1 MLVIP
6 LLLCHQF
13 SKVKAKAGPTSS
25 KSRMSMD
32 LTESSQQTVILIY
45 HQCQSIIFIISQMAV
60 KIKIVKTMLMLQ
72 TMIMIYDEDHGYKI
86 KIKTNNDEDDLSI
99 TIHHLISSDSEDDGK
114 QTNVGILHTIN
125 QLLPDLQMIQ
135 ASPVAVSWIFCK
147 VALSIYLQL
156 DSSFP
161 TPGWWSGIHKV

>member
-1 MLVIP
+1 MKIMDTKL
-6 LLLCHQF
+6 
-13 SKVKAKAGPTSS
+13 
-25 KSRMSMD
+25 KSRPTMMKM
-32 LTESSQQTVILIY
+32 
-45 HQCQSIIFIISQMAV
+45 IFPSPS
-60 KIKIVKTMLMLQ
+60 T
-72 TMIMIYDEDHGYKI
+72 
-86 KIKTNNDEDDLSI
+86 
-99 TIHHLISSDSEDDGK
+99 ISSDSEDEGK

-161 TPGWWSGIHKV
+161 TPGW